1 MASRGK
7 TFSYRI
13 GRRVGKQGLRA
24 PVGNQVEVEK
34 STTGTNSSHHAPE
47 DFHTEG
53 TPQSGPHAAQSHNSS
68 KLSRQKWSREEYKV
82 VMEAFNKLLPAITQ
96 GTYLHV
102 VCQ

>member
-13 GRRVGKQGLRA
+13 SRSVGKQGLRA

-53 TPQSGPHAAQSHNSS
+53 TPQSALMLHN
-68 KLSRQKWSREEYKV
+68 RTI
-82 VMEAFNKLLPAITQ
+82 LLNPVDKNGLGKSTK
-96 GTYLHV
+96 
-102 VCQ
+102 

>member
-13 GRRVGKQGLRA
+13 GRRVGKQGPRP
-24 PVGNQVEVEK
+24 PVGNQVKVEK
-34 STTGTNSSHHAPE
+34 STTGTNSSHHALE
-47 DFHTEG
+47 DFLTEG

-68 KLSRQKWSREEYKV
+68 QPSRQKWSREEYKG
-82 VMEAFNKLLPAITQ
+82 VMEAFNKLLPTITQ